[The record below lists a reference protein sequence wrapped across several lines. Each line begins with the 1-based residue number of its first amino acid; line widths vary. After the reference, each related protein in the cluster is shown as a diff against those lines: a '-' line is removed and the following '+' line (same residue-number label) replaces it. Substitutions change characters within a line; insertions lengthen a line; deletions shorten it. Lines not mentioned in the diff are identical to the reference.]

1 MHIKEDAWVI
11 SDTHFGH
18 KNIINYADR
27 PFKTVEEMDKAM
39 IDKWNSIVSPAD
51 QVIFLGDF
59 ALANGSKIEN
69 YEKQLN
75 GSISIILGN
84 HDRKFEPRWWLDAGF
99 QEVSSHPVVYKD
111 FFILSH
117 EPIEWVT
124 ERLPVLNIHGHVH
137 EKTAYNLANHHYNVS
152 VEALNYAPMRL
163 ADIVQLGRDF
173 SAI

>member
-27 PFKTVEEMDKAM
+27 PFHSVEEMDKVM
-39 IDKWNSIVSPAD
+39 IEKWNSVVSAKD

-59 ALANGSKIEN
+59 SLAPTSEIVK
-69 YEKQLN
+69 YEKKLN
-75 GSISIILGN
+75 RSISIILGN
-84 HDRKFEPRWWLDAGF
+84 HDRSHSSQWWLDCGF
-99 QEVSSHPVVYKD
+99 QEVSALPVIYKD

-117 EPIEWVT
+117 EPLEWVT
-124 ERLPVLNIHGHVH
+124 ERLPLLNIHGHVH
-137 EKTAYNLANHHYNVS
+137 EKTAYNLNNHHFNVS
-152 VEALNYAPMRL
+152 VEALDYTPMRL
-163 ADIVQLGRDF
+163 SEIINMGRDL